1 METEGK
7 ILKETCSTI
16 RSILVV
22 FVHIYY
28 DQIGFCAGFVAEISI
43 EIMRGGPSCCC
54 CGERE
59 RSIFVKRFKHTS
71 LNKSDT

>member
-59 RSIFVKRFKHTS
+59 KHFCQKIQTHIAE
-71 LNKSDT
+71 